1 MMKSQER
8 SFTGPLPVGSGLAK
22 GYPRAVS
29 STPEERR
36 EKLIAVYREMC
47 DAHACPLIASRTKL
61 VFGAG
66 NADADLM
73 FVGEAPGAN
82 EDLQGLP
89 FVGRAGKLLDEL
101 LAEVGLARGDV
112 FVTNVICCRP
122 PGNRDPLPEE
132 IEACKPYLHRKIE
145 LIEPKVICTLG
156 NFATKLLTGNPTGI
170 TKVHGRPQE
179 REVANRL
186 IKLFPIF
193 HPAAA
198 LRTDSIKQLLRG
210 DFAKLPE
217 LLAVPADEP
226 EEAGAA
232 EQLGLFQ

>member
-1 MMKSQER
+1 
-8 SFTGPLPVGSGLAK
+8 
-22 GYPRAVS
+22 
-29 STPEERR
+29 
-36 EKLIAVYREMC
+36 MC
-47 DAHACPLIASRTKL
+47 DSHACPLEDVRTKL

-66 NADADLM
+66 NANADLM
-73 FVGEAPGAN
+73 FVGEAPGAS
-82 EDLQGLP
+82 EDKQGLP
-89 FVGRAGKLLDEL
+89 FVGRAGALLNQMLE
-101 LAEVGLARGDV
+101 EIGIQRSDV
-112 FVTNVICCRP
+112 FITNVICCRP

-132 IEACKPYLHRKIE
+132 IEACKPYLYRKIQ

-179 REVANRL
+179 REVAGRV
-186 IKLFPIF
+186 IQLFPLF

-198 LRTDSIKQLLRG
+198 LRTDSVKQLLRE

-217 LLAVPADEP
+217 LLADHVEDE
-226 EEAGAA
+226 AQSHDA

>member
-1 MMKSQER
+1 VASR
-8 SFTGPLPVGSGLAK
+8 SPG
-22 GYPRAVS
+22 
-29 STPEERR
+29 ERR
-36 EKLIAVYREMC
+36 EELISVYREMC
-47 DAHACPLIASRTKL
+47 DSHACPLKDSRTKL

-66 NADADLM
+66 NANADLM
-73 FVGEAPGAN
+73 FVGEAPGAT
-82 EDLQGLP
+82 EDQMGLP

-101 LAEVGLARGDV
+101 LAEVGLVRGDV

-132 IEACKPYLHRKIE
+132 IEACKPYLYRKIE